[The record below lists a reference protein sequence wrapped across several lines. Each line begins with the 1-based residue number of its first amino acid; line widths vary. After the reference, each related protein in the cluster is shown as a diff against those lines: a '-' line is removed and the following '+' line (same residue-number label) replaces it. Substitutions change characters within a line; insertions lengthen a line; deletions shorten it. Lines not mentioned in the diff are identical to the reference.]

1 MSRGHPSRVQ
11 LGAWFDEELEAWDA
25 FELGVH
31 IDRCWR
37 CRRRVRDLE
46 RVQSVLR
53 GQPAPPPLQHTATP
67 GAFGHRLRLLV
78 PAVAVVV
85 LAVAVGSLTVATTDR
100 PHEAASRADLST
112 TPSAPAS
119 EDPTVT
125 PPTSPAGG
133 VAAGSPGGSAT
144 GEPQPP
150 TDGQQQTP
158 PLRLGVLVATS
169 GPLTEPSAEMVRAVR
184 QVAAA
189 ATAGGGVSGRGVEV
203 VVIDVADRAA
213 LGSLRTNV
221 DVLVG
226 GLAPTTTSVDVPWL
240 LPADPDLVGPGVV
253 AAELTPLAAGRRL
266 ADDLVEGGLDG
277 TVAVVVGDGPEAALA
292 DGVAQ
297 RLPVRQQQAAAATTC
312 DQELFELHRPGVVA
326 LAIAGPPELVE
337 RCADAAARQGW
348 RPPGGLLVPPSA
360 AHAGLALV
368 PSAQLARTVL
378 GLPWPTDTTSGAARF
393 RTAVPD
399 ARSYQALVAFAG
411 AELAIDVARR
421 YGTPTLDAIAV
432 GTWATD
438 LIAFRGTTNTG
449 AAVVTAHSGG
459 WTRR

>member
-1 MSRGHPSRVQ
+1 MNRGHPSRVQ

-37 CRRRVRDLE
+37 CRSRVRDLE

-53 GQPAPPPLQHTATP
+53 GQPAPPPLQHNASP

-78 PAVAVVV
+78 PAVAGIV

-112 TPSAPAS
+112 TPPAPAA
-119 EDPTVT
+119 EDPAVT
-125 PPTSPAGG
+125 PPTAPPGG
-133 VAAGSPGGSAT
+133 AAGSPGGSAT
-144 GEPQPP
+144 GEPRPP
-150 TDGQQQTP
+150 TAGQQQTP
-158 PLRLGVLVATS
+158 PLRLGVLVAS
-169 GPLTEPSAEMVRAVR
+169 NGPLSEPSAEMVRAVR

-189 ATAGGGVSGRGVEV
+189 ANAGGGVSGRGVEV
-203 VVIDVADRAA
+203 VVIDAGDREA
-213 LGSLRTNV
+213 LGSLRMNV

-226 GLAPTTTSVDVPWL
+226 GLAPASTTVEVPWL
-240 LPADPDLVGPGVV
+240 LPADPNRAGPGVV

-266 ADDLVEGGLDG
+266 ADDLVEGGPDG

-297 RLPVRQQQAAAATTC
+297 RLPVRQQQAADATTC
-312 DQELFELHRPGVVA
+312 DQELFELHRPEVVA

-360 AHAGLALV
+360 AHTGLALV

-378 GLPWPTDTTSGAARF
+378 GLPWPTGTSPGAARF
-393 RTAVPD
+393 RTAVPG
-399 ARSYQALVAFAG
+399 ARSYQALIAFAG
-411 AELAIDVARR
+411 AELAIDAARR
-421 YGTPTLDAIAV
+421 YGTPTLDAIAA
-432 GTWATD
+432 GTWSTD
-438 LIAFRGTTNTG
+438 LITFRGTTNTG
-449 AAVVTAHSGG
+449 ATIVTAHSGG
-459 WTRR
+459 WTRP